1 MSDQTNRLQIE
12 DIYELSPLQE
22 GMLFHTLLAPE
33 SGVYLEQLCV
43 QARGIWSQ
51 DAMERALR
59 QVIRRHPILRTAFCW
74 EGLDKTVQVVHRDL
88 EPPVETIEQEAFS
101 ARGADIETFLQADRR
116 RGFTLDRPPLF
127 RLTCVRESSTAYWL
141 ILTFHHVL
149 LDGWSL
155 QRLNAE
161 LTILYEAAWAGRD
174 AQLPPARPYR
184 DYIAWRQAQDPVAA
198 HKYWSARLAGFWS
211 PTLLAS
217 SGPGNA
223 NEYSEYKESLSADL
237 TRALKQFA
245 QQHRMTLNTV
255 IQAAWAVV
263 LGRHTASDD
272 VMYGSIVS
280 GRPATLPGVESILG
294 LFINTIPV
302 RVRLP
307 GEARVFEWLSE
318 FHGEQLAA
326 REFEHTSLVD
336 IHGWSAIP
344 RNTPLFD
351 TVVGLENYPIT
362 APGARQPGVPAD
374 VRHFQRTN
382 YPLAIAILPGDR
394 LELVFLYDGSFDRSG
409 IERLCDQYTRVLQGI
424 IADPHRPL
432 RELSLVGESEREQ
445 LLVTWNSTRR
455 DYPRDRC
462 FHELFES
469 QVERTPDA
477 VALTMGRQ
485 ELTYSALNAR
495 SNQLAAHL
503 RTLGVGPEI
512 LVGIAVE
519 RSIEMLVG
527 VLGVL
532 KAGGAYV
539 PLDPTYPL
547 DRLVFM
553 LEDTSAPVL
562 LTQARL
568 LDRLPAHRAH
578 VVCLDAD
585 WPAIASHP
593 TDNVLS
599 GAVPDNLAYVIYT
612 SGSTGRPKGVM
623 IEHRSLSNCQTEEA
637 RELDGRPDSRVLQFS
652 TFSFDGWIFEVM
664 LAFGAGARLC
674 LATREQLRP
683 GPDLVAT
690 LREQQITSVLFP
702 PSALSVLPDADIPSL
717 TCVNVAGESCPP
729 AVIARWAPG
738 RRFFNL
744 YGPTETTCYCTFARF
759 DGPIQRTHIGR
770 PIGNGEIYILDP
782 NRQPVAIGMTGEL
795 YVGGPGLARG
805 YLNRP
810 ELTREKFVDHPFSTA
825 AGARLY
831 RTGDLGRYL
840 PDGNIEFLGRVD
852 HQIKLR
858 GFRIELGEVES
869 VLLEHG
875 TVRDAVAVAREH
887 APGDRR
893 LVAYLVPSNG
903 PVPVDELRAYLRQKL
918 PEYMVP
924 SAFIQLAS
932 LPRSPSGKCDRAA
945 LPDSDPIET
954 DVTDGVQPRT
964 ETEAAVAGIWRDV
977 LHVER
982 VGLDDS
988 FFDLGGHSLLATQL
1002 ISRLREEFQIELAF
1016 ARFFETPTVAGVAS
1030 AIDTLRWMQSGVSRT
1045 GGVAEDGLEEGAL

>member
-59 QVIRRHPILRTAFCW
+59 QVVRRHPILRTAFCW

-88 EPPVETIEQEAFS
+88 EPPVETIEPAEFS
-101 ARGADIETFLQADRR
+101 ARGGDIEIFLQADRR
-116 RGFTLDRPPLF
+116 RGFALDRPPLF
-127 RLTCVRESSTAYWL
+127 RLTCVRESSAGYWL
-141 ILTFHHVL
+141 ILTFHHLL

-161 LTILYEAAWAGRD
+161 LTVLYEAAWAGRD
-174 AQLPPARPYR
+174 APLPPARPYR
-184 DYIAWRQAQDPVAA
+184 DYIAWRQAQDPDAA
-198 HKYWSARLAGFWS
+198 RKYWTERLTGFWS
-211 PTLLAS
+211 PTLFAS
-217 SGPGNA
+217 GAPADA
-223 NEYSEYKESLSADL
+223 NQYSEYKTCLPSNL
-237 TRALKQFA
+237 TIELKQFA

-263 LGRHTASDD
+263 LGRHTGSED
-272 VMYGSIVS
+272 VVYGSIVS

-302 RVRLP
+302 RARLP
-307 GEARVFEWLSE
+307 ADAPVIDWLTGL
-318 FHGEQLAA
+318 HGEQMAA

-336 IHGWSAIP
+336 IHGWSKVP

-351 TVVGLENYPIT
+351 TVVGLENYPVT
-362 APGARQPGVPAD
+362 APGARQPESAAD

-394 LELVFLYDGSFDRSG
+394 LELVFLYDGSFDRPG
-409 IERLCDQYTRVLQGI
+409 IERLSSQYTQILQGI
-424 IADPHRPL
+424 IADPNQRV
-432 RELSLVGESEREQ
+432 RDLSLLTEPEREQ
-445 LLVTWNSTRR
+445 LLVTWNATRR

-462 FHELFES
+462 LHELFEA
-469 QVERTPDA
+469 QVEATPDA
-477 VALTMGRQ
+477 VALMMGAE
-485 ELTYSALNAR
+485 ELTYAALNAR
-495 SNQLAAHL
+495 ANQLAAHL

-512 LVGIAVE
+512 LVGIAIE
-519 RSIEMLVG
+519 RSIEMLVA

-539 PLDPTYPL
+539 PLDPTYPSE
-547 DRLVFM
+547 RIAFM
-553 LEDTSAPVL
+553 LEDTGAPVL

-568 LDRLPAHRAH
+568 LDRLPEHGAR
-578 VVCLDAD
+578 VICLDAD
-585 WPAIASHP
+585 WPTIAAHAP
-593 TDNVLS
+593 DNVPS
-599 GAVPDNLAYVIYT
+599 GATPDNLAYVIYT

-623 IEHRSLSNCQTEEA
+623 VEHRSLSNCMTEEA
-637 RELDGRPDSRVLQFS
+637 RELDGRRDSRVLQFS
-652 TFSFDGWIFEVM
+652 TFSFDGWAFEMM

-674 LATREQLRP
+674 LAPRERLTP
-683 GPDLVAT
+683 GPELVAT
-690 LREQQITSVLFP
+690 LRDQQITSVLFP
-702 PSALSVLPDADIPSL
+702 PSALSVLPDSDIPSL
-717 TCVNVAGESCPP
+717 TCLNVAGEACPP
-729 AVIARWAPG
+729 AVVARWAQG

-759 DGPIQRTHIGR
+759 DGPVKRTHIGR
-770 PIGNGEIYILDP
+770 PIANVDLYILDP

-810 ELTREKFVDHPFSTA
+810 ELTREKFVEHPFSTE

-831 RTGDLGRYL
+831 RTGDLARYL
-840 PDGNIEFLGRVD
+840 PDGNVEFLGRGD

-875 TVRDAVAVAREH
+875 TVRDAVAIAREH
-887 APGDRR
+887 SPDDRR
-893 LVAYLVPSNG
+893 LVAYLVPNNG
-903 PVPVDELRAYLRQKL
+903 PIPIDELKAHLRRKL

-924 SAFIQLAS
+924 STFIQLAS
-932 LPRSPSGKCDRAA
+932 LPRSPSGKCDRYC
-945 LPDSDPIET
+945 PSRSRYDRC
-954 DVTDGVQPRT
+954 GR
-964 ETEAAVAGIWRDV
+964 AG
-977 LHVER
+977 
-982 VGLDDS
+982 
-988 FFDLGGHSLLATQL
+988 
-1002 ISRLREEFQIELAF
+1002 SRA
-1016 ARFFETPTVAGVAS
+1016 
-1030 AIDTLRWMQSGVSRT
+1030 
-1045 GGVAEDGLEEGAL
+1045 AEDRHRSRSRRDLAGCPARRPAGTR